1 MAEASKAV
9 AEMKATEVAAFD
21 FAQLQKDAGKETRT
35 SVKTILPYRL

>member
-9 AEMKATEVAAFD
+9 AEKKATEVAAFD
-21 FAQLQKDAGKETRT
+21 FAQLQKMRERETRT